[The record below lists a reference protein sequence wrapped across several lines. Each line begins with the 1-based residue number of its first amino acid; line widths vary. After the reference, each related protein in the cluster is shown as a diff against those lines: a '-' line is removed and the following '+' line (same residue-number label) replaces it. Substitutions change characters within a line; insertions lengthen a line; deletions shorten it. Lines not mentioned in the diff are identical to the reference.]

1 MSSIAKQPAAGE
13 DIESPAV
20 ANQKI
25 GSSTGRRAE
34 QLALRIEEGA
44 ASLASF
50 VEGFSQAEWC
60 APASNTDSRSIGVI
74 VHHVAIAYPIEIYL
88 ARTIASGN
96 ALTDVTSEVVAE
108 LNARHA
114 KEYSGVTKEAAL
126 ELLRRNSCEAAAA
139 VRAFTDEELDRAAS
153 FSLSDGAP
161 VTAQF
166 VIEDHAVRH
175 SWHHLTRL
183 RKALGR

>member
-50 VEGFSQAEWC
+50 VEGVSQAEWC
-60 APASNTDSRSIGVI
+60 EIGRA
-74 VHHVAIAYPIEIYL
+74 HV
-88 ARTIASGN
+88 
-96 ALTDVTSEVVAE
+96 
-108 LNARHA
+108 
-114 KEYSGVTKEAAL
+114 
-126 ELLRRNSCEAAAA
+126 
-139 VRAFTDEELDRAAS
+139 
-153 FSLSDGAP
+153 
-161 VTAQF
+161 
-166 VIEDHAVRH
+166 
-175 SWHHLTRL
+175 
-183 RKALGR
+183 